1 MAFAGHLTYDE
12 LQDVYQAALTA
23 GLDGP
28 GVRDVLLQGIN
39 PQYRALLPS
48 PPNPQ
53 LQLLSDLQRLN
64 AVDRLVDG
72 TVPLVVWLRNASTLT
87 AALVE
92 GQVIRKALDEVGRK
106 VSNEPPVVV
115 PANVAEIAEAIVH
128 EDDLLAYSFLDRGAK
143 AGVAVVRLL
152 FPSYENGQARLTANG
167 NVEMHAGT
175 GWMITPDLVVT
186 NHHVIVAREQGE
198 PAPAAADL
206 TRQIADGHA
215 EFGYDFLDAPADQ
228 IGFKGLEATDAT
240 LDFAILRL
248 QKAFAGNPLRLGP
261 RPLSVK
267 PNRGP
272 ALNII
277 QHPSGGPKQVA
288 IRNNLASEAT
298 TTDVTYFTDTREG
311 SSGAPVFDDQ
321 WLVMA
326 LHRASTVA
334 ENVKFQG
341 RTTAVVNVG
350 TQIHAILAE
359 IRNTQP
365 LLADEI
371 QAVQQL

>member
-12 LQDVYQAALTA
+12 IQEVYQAALAA
-23 GLDGP
+23 GLDAP
-28 GVRDVLLQGIN
+28 GIRDVLLQGIN
-39 PQYRALLPS
+39 PGYRALIQAQ
-48 PPNPQ
+48 PNPQ
-53 LQLLSDLQRLN
+53 VQILSDLNKLN
-64 AVDRLVDG
+64 SVDRLVDG

-87 AALVE
+87 AAVVE
-92 GQVIRKALDEVGRK
+92 GKVIRKALDEVGKK
-106 VSNEPPVVV
+106 VSNEPQVPV
-115 PANVAEIAEAIVH
+115 PANVAEMAEAIVH

-143 AGVAVVRLL
+143 AGVAVVRVVI
-152 FPSYENGQARLTANG
+152 PSYENGEARLTANG

-175 GWMITPDLVVT
+175 GWLITPELVVT
-186 NHHVIVAREQGE
+186 NHHVIVARERGE
-198 PAPAAADL
+198 PAPADADL
-206 TRQIADGHA
+206 TLQIADGSA
-215 EFGYDFLDAPADQ
+215 EFGYDFLDALADPV
-228 IGFKGLEATDAT
+228 GFKGLEASDKT

-248 QKAFAGNPLRLGP
+248 KKAFAGSPLRIGP
-261 RPLSVK
+261 KPLSVK
-267 PNRGP
+267 PRRGP

-298 TTDVTYFTDTREG
+298 QTDVTYFTDTREG

-334 ENVKFQG
+334 EDVKFQG
-341 RTTAVVNVG
+341 RSTAVVNVG

-359 IRNTQP
+359 VRKTKP
-365 LLADEI
+365 KLADEI